1 MSTDLSHTPEYRPPQ
16 WTLILSAAAIVVVA
30 LAAYWNSFQGVF
42 VFDDVRAIVNNPTIR
57 SLWPLG
63 PVLST
68 PHNGSPVAGRPVMN
82 LSLAINYALGGFNPW
97 GYHAVNLAVHILAA
111 LMLSGVVRR
120 TLLLPS
126 LRERFGGQSTAVAL
140 VVALIWAAHP
150 LQTES
155 VTYICQRAES
165 LAGLLYLATIYCCI
179 RAFASDR
186 GIAWQVLA
194 VAACLVGMATKET
207 VASAPLIV
215 LLYDRTFVSCSFKE
229 ALRKRRS
236 LYLALAATWLLLAA
250 LVVGA
255 QGRGGTAGFGQGTSF
270 WDYARTQFGVI
281 VHYLRLCFWPH
292 PLCLDYGTELAGGV
306 SEVLPYAVIIGLLL
320 TATAVSLRH
329 LPWAGFL
336 GIFFFMI
343 LAPSSSIVPVTT
355 QTMAE
360 HRMYLPLA
368 AVVTLVVVAAEE
380 LWRWILSASLP
391 PGRGRSAWSWAIPL
405 AVMGGLVAGEACL
418 TIMRNRDYHS
428 ALRTYQDIVRKA
440 PHNARARNNLGM
452 ALEAQGR
459 ASEAVEQY
467 EQALQ
472 REPNSAET
480 RNNLGNAMSSQ
491 GRLAEA
497 VTQYEQAMKLTP
509 NYADAHGNLGNAL
522 AAMGR
527 FDQAITQYEQ
537 ALALE
542 PEAAEIRSNLGVALA
557 AQGKFAEA
565 AAQYEQALKLRPNA
579 AGIRNNLG
587 VTLTALGRVDEA
599 IAQYEEALKLEPNDA
614 GLHTSLARALA
625 SQGRLDEAIAHYEQT
640 LKLDPSSFDAHNNLG
655 VAFASQGKFKESV
668 RHLEQAVQLRPDDAG
683 ANRNLGIAAELY
695 RKSLP
700 ATSSSPSA
708 LQPHP

>member
-1 MSTDLSHTPEYRPPQ
+1 MHEPRPSRWP
-16 WTLILSAAAIVVVA
+16 LILSAAAIVVVA

-42 VFDDVRAIVNNPTIR
+42 VFDDTRAIVNNPTIR
-57 SLWPLG
+57 ALWPPG

-68 PHNGSPVAGRPVMN
+68 PHNGSPVAGRPVVN
-82 LSLAINYALGGFNPW
+82 LSLAVNYAFGGTNLW

-111 LMLSGVVRR
+111 LMLFGIVRR

-126 LRERFGGQSTAVAL
+126 LRGRFAGQSTALAL
-140 VVALIWAAHP
+140 AVALIWAAHP

-165 LAGLLYLATIYCCI
+165 LGALLYLATIYCCI
-179 RAFASDR
+179 RAFAGER
-186 GIAWQVLA
+186 GAAWQVLA
-194 VAACLVGMATKET
+194 VAACLLGMGAKET

-229 ALRKRRS
+229 ALKKRRG

-250 LVVGA
+250 LVVSA
-255 QGRGGTAGFGQGTSF
+255 QGRGGTAGFGQGTNS

-281 VHYLRLCFWPH
+281 VHYLRLCLWPH
-292 PLCLDYGTELAGGV
+292 PLVLDYKWPLATAA
-306 SEVLPYAVIIGLLL
+306 SQIIPYALIVGLLL
-320 TATAVSLRH
+320 AATIWALIHRSA
-329 LPWAGFL
+329 AGFL
-336 GIFFFMI
+336 GAWFFLM
-343 LAPSSSIVPVTT
+343 LAPTSSFIPV
-355 QTMAE
+355 ADVAFE

-368 AVVTLVVVAAEE
+368 AVVILAVVAAGE
-380 LWRWILSASLP
+380 LWRRILSASLP
-391 PGRGRSAWSWAIPL
+391 PGQGRSAWSWAIPL
-405 AVMGGLVAGEACL
+405 AVVGGLVAGEACL
-418 TIMRNRDYHS
+418 TVLRNRDYHS

-452 ALEAQGR
+452 ALAAQGR

-480 RNNLGNAMSSQ
+480 RNNLGNALSSL

-497 VTQYEQAMKLTP
+497 VTQYEQAMKLAP
-509 NYADAHGNLGNAL
+509 NYADARGNLGNAL

-557 AQGKFAEA
+557 AQGRFAEA
-565 AAQYEQALKLRPNA
+565 AAQYEQAMKLRPNA

-587 VTLTALGRVDEA
+587 VALTALGRVDEA
-599 IAQYEEALKLEPNDA
+599 IAQYEEALKLEPSDA
-614 GLHTSLARALA
+614 GIHTSLARALA

-668 RHLEQAVQLRPDDAG
+668 RHLEQAVQLRPNDAG
-683 ANRNLGIAAELY
+683 ANRNLGIAVELY